1 MRKFAKKK
9 KKHMFKQV
17 SSVEWGF
24 SFFIYKKIKNK
35 NKNLKFIFFF
45 SWKFD
50 LVTSFQEVLETSS
63 VCWK

>member
-1 MRKFAKKK
+1 MG
-9 KKHMFKQV
+9 V
-17 SSVEWGF
+17 
-24 SFFIYKKIKNK
+24 FFFHLKMKINKNK
-35 NKNLKFIFFF
+35 NKNLKFFFFF